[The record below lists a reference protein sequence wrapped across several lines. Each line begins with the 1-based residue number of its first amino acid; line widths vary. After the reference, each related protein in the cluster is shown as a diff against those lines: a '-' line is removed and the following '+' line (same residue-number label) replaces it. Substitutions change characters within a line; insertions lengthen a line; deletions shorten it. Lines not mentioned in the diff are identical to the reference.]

1 MTAERESMTLQ
12 EMDAPA
18 LGVEERRDEA
28 PRAGASHA
36 RPTPDPEVVAK
47 PKRRKFTAQ
56 YRLRILEEAESC
68 TQPGEVGRLLRRE
81 GLYSSH
87 LTEWR
92 RARREGSLQGLTPS
106 KRGRKPAERNPL
118 SAKVHELEGESGSA
132 GEGAAHRPYDPGRP
146 GKSCRAA
153 GIQPRTREGLLM
165 AVQPLASQVGVAPAC
180 RALGVPRAS
189 FYRRQRPAPGHQQPR
204 PTPARALRA
213 SERAHV
219 LDVLASPRF
228 VDRSPAEVVATLLDE
243 GRYLCAERT
252 MYRILAAN
260 QPVRERRNQRSHPC
274 YTKPELV
281 ATGPNQTWSWDI
293 TRLRGPKRWTSFY
306 LYVLLDIFS
315 RCVVGWMVA
324 DRENAALA
332 ATLIEETCLKQG
344 IEPQVLTLHSD
355 RGAPMTSKCTAQ
367 LLADLGVTRSLSR
380 PQVSDDNPF
389 SEAQFK
395 TLKYH
400 PGFPGR
406 FEDITAA
413 IAFCRSFF
421 PWYNTEHRHAGIAML
436 TPDDVHHHRAPDV
449 LAQRGRTL
457 QAAWAL
463 HPERFVHGTPKP
475 APLPEAVW
483 INPPATS
490 TTGEMSQ

>member
-1 MTAERESMTLQ
+1 MTLQ
-12 EMDAPA
+12 EMGAPA

-118 SAKVHELEGESGSA
+118 SAKVHELEAKVARLEKELHTAHTILDVQGKVA
-132 GEGAAHRPYDPGRP
+132 GLLGF
-146 GKSCRAA
+146 
-153 GIQPRTREGLLM
+153 QPRTREGLLM

-315 RCVVGWMVA
+315 RYVVGWMVA

-449 LAQRGRTL
+449 LAKRGRTL

-490 TTGEMSQ
+490 TTGETSQ